1 MLMLILIASVAFLVS
16 LTCGN
21 IAIIMIL
28 GVIGNKFLCKV
39 DALLSDTRRYL
50 GGRA

>member
-1 MLMLILIASVAFLVS
+1 MLMLILIASVAFLAS

-28 GVIGNKFLCKV
+28 GVIGYKLTSTFQ
-39 DALLSDTRRYL
+39 
-50 GGRA
+50 GEE